1 MVKLN
6 TVLGTRMLLGRRRS
20 MLTHAWRKS
29 SRSGPNGACVEARLA
44 EAAVEIRDTKLTVS
58 PVLRASRADWRS
70 LLRTSG
76 R

>member
-1 MVKLN
+1 
-6 TVLGTRMLLGRRRS
+6 

-58 PVLRASRADWRS
+58 PILRASRADWRS

>member
-1 MVKLN
+1 
-6 TVLGTRMLLGRRRS
+6 

-44 EAAVEIRDTKLTVS
+44 DEGVEIRDTKLTVS
-58 PVLRASRADWRS
+58 PILRAGRADWRS

>member
-1 MVKLN
+1 
-6 TVLGTRMLLGRRRS
+6 

-44 EAAVEIRDTKLTVS
+44 QGAVEIRDTKLTVS
-58 PVLRASRADWRS
+58 PILRAGRADWRS

>member
-1 MVKLN
+1 
-6 TVLGTRMLLGRRRS
+6 
-20 MLTHAWRKS
+20 MLTHTWRKS

-44 EAAVEIRDTKLTVS
+44 ENGVQIRDTKLTVS
-58 PVLRASRADWRS
+58 PILDASRADWHA